1 MAKPNWNKTLSEVL
15 KQPTVQIVLT
25 SKTTGKEYTADV
37 IRQLPVFSTGGIDE
51 VEGGFKYSIVDTKN
65 NLEYTIKA
73 PQKVDVKFSTVL
85 VFKNV
90 RGGATSTGNG
100 WYSAES
106 VELAKHNE

>member
-25 SKTTGKEYTADV
+25 SKTTGKEYTTDV
-37 IRQLPVFSTGGIDE
+37 VRQLPVVSTGVIDE
-51 VEGGFKYSIVDTKN
+51 VDGGFKYSIVDRKN

-73 PQKVDVKFSTVL
+73 SQKVDVKFGTVL
-85 VFKNV
+85 VFTNV
-90 RGGATSTGNG
+90 RGGCTSTGNG

-106 VELAKHNE
+106 VEVAKRNE